1 MHVRRERERVQH
13 RLQPHGVEDLEREE
27 VQAQCQLTHS
37 RFKKKHTH
45 KNNTLLMLM
54 SLQFVEADVFQ
65 VDASPVNFCRGDGF
79 MGFVWRYES
88 TV

>member
-1 MHVRRERERVQH
+1 MQH
-13 RLQPHGVEDLEREE
+13 RLQPHGVEDLVREE

-37 RFKKKHTH
+37 RLKNKTKH
-45 KNNTLLMLM
+45 KNNTLLM
-54 SLQFVEADVFQ
+54 SLQLVEADVFQ

-79 MGFVWRYES
+79 MGFACRYES

>member
-1 MHVRRERERVQH
+1 M
-13 RLQPHGVEDLEREE
+13 REE

-37 RFKKKHTH
+37 RLKKKKTH
-45 KNNTLLMLM
+45 KNNTLLMFM

-79 MGFVWRYES
+79 MGFCLSLRVNCVDS
-88 TV
+88 VCSNQLAITCLL